1 LRFQASIWL
10 PAFPEAAPPSPDLS
24 KAQGAIALVFA
35 RLVIAARHRLRWRAF
50 PAAMTLLVS
59 SHREEKIMIKKILL
73 GLTVVAVACAGAA
86 IAQQSGIKRTPLQKL
101 EFPAGYNTITAIAE
115 VPAGGA
121 AGRHTHPGAETGYV
135 LEGELELLIDG
146 KPPLKVRA
154 GESYQIPEGAV
165 HDAKAGDKPFKVLGV
180 YVVKEGQPLASPAP

>member
-1 LRFQASIWL
+1 ML
-10 PAFPEAAPPSPDLS
+10 
-24 KAQGAIALVFA
+24 
-35 RLVIAARHRLRWRAF
+35 
-50 PAAMTLLVS
+50 
-59 SHREEKIMIKKILL
+59 KKFLL
-73 GLTVVAVACAGAA
+73 GLTVVAVTGAGVA

-101 EFPAGYNTITAIAE
+101 DFPAGYNTVTAIAE

-135 LEGELELLIDG
+135 LEGELELVIDG
-146 KPPLKVRA
+146 QPPMKIKA

-180 YVVKEGQPLASPAP
+180 YVVKAGEPLAKPAP

>member
-1 LRFQASIWL
+1 
-10 PAFPEAAPPSPDLS
+10 
-24 KAQGAIALVFA
+24 
-35 RLVIAARHRLRWRAF
+35 
-50 PAAMTLLVS
+50 
-59 SHREEKIMIKKILL
+59 MIKKLLL
-73 GLTVVAVACAGAA
+73 GLTVVAIAGAGVA
-86 IAQQSGIKRTPLQKL
+86 IAQQTGIKRTPLQKL
-101 EFPAGYNTITAIAE
+101 DFPAGYNTVTAIAE

-146 KPPLKVRA
+146 QPPMKIKA
-154 GESYQIPEGAV
+154 GESYQIPEGAI

>member
-1 LRFQASIWL
+1 
-10 PAFPEAAPPSPDLS
+10 
-24 KAQGAIALVFA
+24 
-35 RLVIAARHRLRWRAF
+35 
-50 PAAMTLLVS
+50 
-59 SHREEKIMIKKILL
+59 MIKKILL
-73 GLTVVAVACAGAA
+73 GLTIVAVACAGAA

-146 KPPLKVRA
+146 KPPLKVKA

>member
-1 LRFQASIWL
+1 
-10 PAFPEAAPPSPDLS
+10 
-24 KAQGAIALVFA
+24 
-35 RLVIAARHRLRWRAF
+35 
-50 PAAMTLLVS
+50 
-59 SHREEKIMIKKILL
+59 MIKKLLL
-73 GLTVVAVACAGAA
+73 GLTIVAVAGAGVA
-86 IAQQSGIKRTPLQKL
+86 IAQQTGIKRTPLQKL
-101 EFPAGYNTITAIAE
+101 DFPAGYNTVTAIAE

-146 KPPLKVRA
+146 QPPMKIKA

-180 YVVKEGQPLASPAP
+180 YVVKAGEPLAKPAP